1 MEPLSL
7 DWVVVASRDQV
18 AADLETEVI
27 VLGLQDGVY
36 YGMDGVAS
44 RVWAL
49 VQRPAALRDVLAT
62 LLAEFDVNEATC
74 RADLLAFVTELVQK
88 GLVTRVRDGA

>member
-1 MEPLSL
+1 
-7 DWVVVASRDQV
+7 
-18 AADLETEVI
+18 
-27 VLGLQDGVY
+27 
-36 YGMDGVAS
+36 
-44 RVWAL
+44 L